1 METGAQRD
9 ERTERY
15 PTVRNYS
22 IIEKSRMIWNWIVDA
37 VLRHALYSLSTGPL
51 PRHIAFIMDG
61 NRRWSRSHG
70 MPVQEGHAKGFET
83 LKRILEL
90 CLSLQRIEVVTV
102 YAFAIDNFKR
112 KASEVDALME
122 LARTRLIELYQ
133 ESEFVARHSIRIRIA
148 GHREYLPP
156 SVQETAR
163 RAEEETCH
171 NTGPILN
178 ICFPYSAQ
186 AEICYAA
193 QKAAKAGEP
202 IIPDT
207 VASNLMVPA
216 NIPVDILV
224 RTSHVSRLS
233 DFLLWQVNE
242 HTQMHFI
249 KQYWPTFGTYDLLSI
264 LLEYQRA
271 HM

>member
-1 METGAQRD
+1 
-9 ERTERY
+9 
-15 PTVRNYS
+15 
-22 IIEKSRMIWNWIVDA
+22 
-37 VLRHALYSLSTGPL
+37 
-51 PRHIAFIMDG
+51 MDG

-133 ESEFVARHSIRIRIA
+133 QSEFVARHSIRIRIA

-163 RAEEETCH
+163 RAEENTCH
-171 NTGPILN
+171 NIGPILN

-186 AEICYAA
+186 AEICHAA
-193 QKAAKAGEP
+193 EKAAKAGEP
-202 IIPDT
+202 ILPDT
-207 VASNLMVPA
+207 VASHLMVPA
-216 NIPVDILV
+216 HIL
-224 RTSHVSRLS
+224 SLIH
-233 DFLLWQVNE
+233 
-242 HTQMHFI
+242 I
-249 KQYWPTFGTYDLLSI
+249 
-264 LLEYQRA
+264 
-271 HM
+271 

>member
-122 LARTRLIELYQ
+122 LARTRLIELY
-133 ESEFVARHSIRIRIA
+133 R
-148 GHREYLPP
+148 
-156 SVQETAR
+156 
-163 RAEEETCH
+163 
-171 NTGPILN
+171 
-178 ICFPYSAQ
+178 
-186 AEICYAA
+186 
-193 QKAAKAGEP
+193 K
-202 IIPDT
+202 
-207 VASNLMVPA
+207 
-216 NIPVDILV
+216 
-224 RTSHVSRLS
+224 
-233 DFLLWQVNE
+233 
-242 HTQMHFI
+242 
-249 KQYWPTFGTYDLLSI
+249 
-264 LLEYQRA
+264 
-271 HM
+271 

>member
-156 SVQETAR
+156 SVQETAGASR
-163 RAEEETCH
+163 KRPAIIRALSSTSAFRTRLRQKYAMLH
-171 NTGPILN
+171 RKRPKLVSPSFPIQWLH
-178 ICFPYSAQ
+178 I
-186 AEICYAA
+186 
-193 QKAAKAGEP
+193 
-202 IIPDT
+202 
-207 VASNLMVPA
+207 
-216 NIPVDILV
+216 
-224 RTSHVSRLS
+224 
-233 DFLLWQVNE
+233 
-242 HTQMHFI
+242 
-249 KQYWPTFGTYDLLSI
+249 
-264 LLEYQRA
+264 
-271 HM
+271 